1 MRRRGLL
8 LAFIVGGL
16 VGGLASATGAA
27 IATGAVPWHDAA
39 GTASALARADL
50 ADVVAPSA
58 ISRGRDLLARE
69 HDGRRDVAAAL
80 GMALLLTLSGG
91 WWLARERAARAL
103 HRRPCTTRR
112 PRAATTGARHRP
124 LLTRVR
130 SRGALRR
137 KGHP

>member
-16 VGGLASATGAA
+16 VGGLATATGAA
-27 IATGAVPWHDAA
+27 IGTGAVHGHDSA
-39 GTASALARADL
+39 GTARALARADL

-69 HDGRRDVAAAL
+69 HDVRRDVAAAL
-80 GMALLLTLSGG
+80 GIALLLTLGGG
-91 WWLARERAARAL
+91 WWLARDRAARVL

-112 PRAATTGARHRP
+112 PRAPPLVPATVHC
-124 LLTRVR
+124 
-130 SRGALRR
+130 
-137 KGHP
+137 